1 MFYLRYL
8 RAELLR
14 RRGRTIV
21 TLLGL
26 AVGVGLVIAIASLS
40 KGLDEAQSA
49 TLDPLA
55 GIGTDLTVT
64 RTAEEDAGGGPF
76 GGGGARDV
84 VEANQ
89 AVITDLSKLGKAGTH
104 FVHDFFLPGAQLTFT
119 QAQANEIAALDGVDA
134 VSAGLT
140 LQAVH
145 QEGKVPKIVASIQT
159 GGDRIDVNRAISPPT
174 AAEQEKIQAC
184 LDEARLPGSGP
195 GASAESRPGGEP
207 GRRPRWRA
215 RRRRP
220 GPRRRVRAV
229 PPRADAP
236 LPGDDHDAARDAAAG
251 ARPAADRHQERVVH
265 DRRRAAGRPDDGP
278 RHGCSGERGP
288 LPEGRPRGARLRR
301 PTQRA
306 SR

>member
-89 AVITDLSKLGKAGTH
+89 AVITDLSKLGKAGTQ

-119 QAQANEIAALDGVDA
+119 QAQANEIADA
-134 VSAGLT
+134 RRRRSGLRRADAPGGAPGREGAEDRREDPDRRRPDRRRPRDLAADRGRAGEDPGLP
-140 LQAVH
+140 H
-145 QEGKVPKIVASIQT
+145 
-159 GGDRIDVNRAISPPT
+159 
-174 AAEQEKIQAC
+174 
-184 LDEARLPGSGP
+184 EARLPGSRP
-195 GASAESRPGGEP
+195 GAGAESRPGEP
-207 GRRPRWRA
+207 GRRRLGGGQGGDVRV
-215 RRRRP
+215 R
-220 GPRRRVRAV
+220 RRRVRAM
-229 PPRADAP
+229 PPRADAA
-236 LPGDDHDAARDAAAG
+236 LPRDDHDAARDAAAG

-265 DRRRAAGRPDDGP
+265 DRRRPAGRPDDGP
-278 RHGCSGERGP
+278 RHRCSGERGP
-288 LPEGRPRGARLRR
+288 LPEGRPRGARLRDLCR
-301 PTQRA
+301 RG